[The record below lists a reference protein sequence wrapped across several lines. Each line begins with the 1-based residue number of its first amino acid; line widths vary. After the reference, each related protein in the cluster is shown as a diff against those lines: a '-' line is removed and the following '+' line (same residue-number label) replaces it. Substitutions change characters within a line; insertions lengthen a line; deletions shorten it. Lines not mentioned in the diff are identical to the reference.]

1 MTNREQN
8 PTGRRLKVRWSTKDW
23 TPPIRVVPESDGAK
37 AVHALD
43 IALDPFV
50 FERKKPRKRKVTP
63 ELWVRAGGRMN
74 NRSTWR

>member
-8 PTGRRLKVRWSTKDW
+8 PTGRRLKVRWSTKEW
-23 TPPIRVVPESDGAK
+23 TPLIRVVPESDGAK

>member
-8 PTGRRLKVRWSTKDW
+8 PTGRRLKVRWSTKEW
-23 TPPIRVVPESDGAK
+23 TPPIRVVPERDGAK
-37 AVHALD
+37 AVQALD

-50 FERKKPRKRKVTP
+50 FERQKPRKRKVTP
-63 ELWVRAGGRMN
+63 ELWVRAGGRIN